1 MCFTFV
7 IVAIVDVMK
16 QIQSHETHDFDERR
30 RSRVSIRRSF
40 VAAAARDPGTRR
52 AGGVVGSFTT
62 RDQCPLTTS
71 FVRSFVGRG
80 RGWLVC
86 RSSVGR
92 SCRSVGRSTHS
103 LGRSTS
109 ARRPRCRRALRT
121 RARPAELFH
130 SWRHPTATRDVEVE
144 RVGDDDDVHR
154 TTRVVRL
161 SFVAHE
167 RAKEKDDENEDDDD
181 DDDDDANANDDDA
194 NANDEGDDESHARMA
209 RTSTNRTTAT
219 K

>member
-92 SCRSVGRSTHS
+92 SSVGRSVGQRTHS
-103 LGRSTS
+103 LGRSVNALGRSVDQRSSTAMSTS
-109 ARRPRCRRALRT
+109 
-121 RARPAELFH
+121 
-130 SWRHPTATRDVEVE
+130 VEDPSE
-144 RVGDDDDVHR
+144 AGGA
-154 TTRVVRL
+154 L
-161 SFVAHE
+161 SFVASS
-167 RAKEKDDENEDDDD
+167 NG
-181 DDDDDANANDDDA
+181 DA
-194 NANDEGDDESHARMA
+194 R
-209 RTSTNRTTAT
+209 R
-219 K
+219 